1 MRFRPQDGI
10 LRPGDGRDI
19 RFVSRIL
26 YSFRG
31 FKPNWL
37 FTNQENS
44 DIIPKGSNEPRTQAS
59 DSPTALRVRGD

>member
-1 MRFRPQDGI
+1 MPGKSRISAAEKGNLRFRPQDGI

-37 FTNQENS
+37 FTNPENS
-44 DIIPKGSNEPRTQAS
+44 DIIPDGFE
-59 DSPTALRVRGD
+59 